1 MEARAVSPGAKK
13 ALRVGT
19 YREATPPQRGGMGY
33 TRDELRPLSINELRA
48 AKARELS
55 ASQMAEAETSAILFE
70 TGVVTRR

>member
-1 MEARAVSPGAKK
+1 
-13 ALRVGT
+13 
-19 YREATPPQRGGMGY
+19 MGY